1 VICQREAL
9 WVLSGSGSEKS
20 EAERV
25 GVKLLTVAPCP
36 GDILTGVLGGAAT
49 TASGLSRGNASA
61 VNKSIVIEIAS
72 HLPSPLHF
80 FITTIQDLLSLIR
93 LSNKP
98 GDCQSLELGIPSSKP
113 EKKTYWTACYTTMKS
128 SLSMTR

>member
-36 GDILTGVLGGAAT
+36 GDILTGVLGGC
-49 TASGLSRGNASA
+49 GY
-61 VNKSIVIEIAS
+61 
-72 HLPSPLHF
+72 
-80 FITTIQDLLSLIR
+80 
-93 LSNKP
+93 
-98 GDCQSLELGIPSSKP
+98 DCQR
-113 EKKTYWTACYTTMKS
+113 A
-128 SLSMTR
+128 